1 MKKQKL
7 YTKKLITPVGLL
19 LAMATDNAIC
29 LLEFMHNDHWLLS
42 KSQVMQYLNGTDN
55 QKDTP
60 LLLQLEEQLKAYFAK
75 ELQSFSLPLVLSGT
89 PFQKEVWNYLLTI
102 PYGETRSYKQQAEA
116 IDKPQSFR
124 AVANANGKNH
134 VSILI
139 PCHRV
144 ISSDGSL
151 AGYGGGITRKEFLL
165 NLEKN

>member
-1 MKKQKL
+1 MLWVKHKNF
-7 YTKKLITPVGLL
+7 LIQQLL
-19 LAMATDNAIC
+19 LNMNPMLQKQ
-29 LLEFMHNDHWLLS
+29 LLRIF
-42 KSQVMQYLNGTDN
+42 
-55 QKDTP
+55 
-60 LLLQLEEQLKAYFAK
+60 LLQLEEQLKAYFAK

-134 VSILI
+134 ISILI

>member
-1 MKKQKL
+1 
-7 YTKKLITPVGLL
+7 
-19 LAMATDNAIC
+19 
-29 LLEFMHNDHWLLS
+29 
-42 KSQVMQYLNGTDN
+42 
-55 QKDTP
+55 
-60 LLLQLEEQLKAYFAK
+60 
-75 ELQSFSLPLVLSGT
+75 LPLVLSGT

-134 VSILI
+134 ISILI